1 MEVIYFTVCPSS
13 PASFRALFIINILNM
28 RIPLCLDMCS
38 QPPGDPACLLVFPSP
53 YLLFSFSLSIPQII
67 LLLTLNLIF
76 LRTVLNFLRSLS
88 SIYTINKK
96 NKFSYSS
103 EVHRLS
109 VECDMICE
117 NQNGISSNS
126 YLNT

>member
-1 MEVIYFTVCPSS
+1 MEIIYFTVCPSS
-13 PASFRALFIINILNM
+13 PASFRALFIVNILNM
-28 RIPLCLDMCS
+28 RILLCLDMCS
-38 QPPGDPACLLVFPSP
+38 QPAGDPACLLVFPSP
-53 YLLFSFSLSIPQII
+53 YLLFSFSLSIPQLI

-76 LRTVLNFLRSLS
+76 LRTVLNFLSLS

-96 NKFSYSS
+96 SKFSCSS
-103 EVHRLS
+103 EGHRLS